1 MNLSFLSDFPTR
13 SLSRKSNALSIATNK
28 GGKEKCYCIIL
39 SVLEP
44 LSDKNFDANTIS
56 DSVEPHRD

>member
-39 SVLEP
+39 
-44 LSDKNFDANTIS
+44 
-56 DSVEPHRD
+56 